1 MQPPPLDFSISD
13 SDRISRNFLIHS
25 NCRCIPSLYV
35 NFVLSLQFFRWIL
48 TLIFC
53 RLGGNNGILSS
64 SVEALAPPKGFPAI
78 KPTATLPLRRPPE
91 TITDTSQKQ
100 TLCSQCTENYE
111 RELAK
116 LVAKEFEKSSSD
128 SGPEAARPALP
139 QWLQIAT
146 PSSTKPSPDQFKVC
160 MHFASIDRE

>member
-1 MQPPPLDFSISD
+1 MYSFSLCKLCS
-13 SDRISRNFLIHS
+13 
-25 NCRCIPSLYV
+25 C
-35 NFVLSLQFFRWIL
+35 LQFFRWIL